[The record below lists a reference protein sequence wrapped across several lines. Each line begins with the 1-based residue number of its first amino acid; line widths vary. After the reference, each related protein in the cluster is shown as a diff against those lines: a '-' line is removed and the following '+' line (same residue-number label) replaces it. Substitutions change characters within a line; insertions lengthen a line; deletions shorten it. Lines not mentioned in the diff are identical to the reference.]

1 MALVLPQCVCVGVMV
16 IPIVSPT
23 LFVTTKAGTAA
34 CNREVT
40 HVGLVSR
47 EKVVTFVKGGGEL
60 SPNVIQVDQL

>member
-1 MALVLPQCVCVGVMV
+1 MV